1 MAEHTVYVCD
11 AGKQTL
17 QLDKKMLKN
26 HKVVVLDDS
35 STAGGDNE
43 NRKVLVGC
51 GVPLKDE
58 FDIHVEIVQTNGSD
72 DEIEKKCVAVGEDEI
87 GEVWVSSPSKANGYF
102 GMDDATQE
110 VFLAKLSNGQDSQSN
125 RTYLRTGD
133 LGFVHNSELFICGR
147 DKDLIIIRGKNHY
160 PKISRL
166 KLIIV

>member
-11 AGKQTL
+11 AGKQIL

-51 GVPLKDE
+51 EYLLKDE

-72 DEIEKKCVAVGEDEI
+72 DEIGEKMRSC
-87 GEVWVSSPSKANGYF
+87 
-102 GMDDATQE
+102 
-110 VFLAKLSNGQDSQSN
+110 
-125 RTYLRTGD
+125 R
-133 LGFVHNSELFICGR
+133 GR
-147 DKDLIIIRGKNHY
+147 RNW
-160 PKISRL
+160 
-166 KLIIV
+166 